1 MNKFYGSIGY
11 ATTSELGPGVWG
23 EVITTR
29 EYYGDII
36 KNVSQYRNSGSLN
49 DNLNIANKFS
59 IVADPYAYE
68 NFHSMKFIEYMGARW
83 KITDVEEQFPRLIL
97 TVGGIYNE

>member
-1 MNKFYGSIGY
+1 MNKFYGAIGY

-23 EVITTR
+23 EVITVR
-29 EYYGDII
+29 EYYGDVI

-49 DNLNIANKFS
+49 DNLNIVNKFS

-97 TVGGIYNE
+97 TVGGVYNE